1 MRGRRAKRSHTACA
15 IPRGMPAPIYLD
27 AHATTPVDARVLSVM
42 LPYFSEKFGNAAS
55 RTHAFGWASESAVE
69 QAREAVALCIG
80 AEAPKEIVFTSGATE
95 SNNLAIKGVA
105 EAFLERG
112 EHIVTTA
119 IEHHAVLDPCRHLER
134 QGFSVTVVPVEP
146 NGIVNPEKIAA
157 AITERT
163 VLVSVML
170 ANNEVGTLQ
179 PIPDIGRITRA
190 RNVLFHTDAAQAVG
204 RMPIEVDELG
214 VDLLS
219 ISAHKIYGPKGVG
232 ALYVRSRAPR
242 VRLIAQMDGG
252 GHERSL
258 RSGTLNVPGIVGL
271 GKACDLMREEGVVES
286 ALIKT
291 LRDRLDRLLSGALG
305 DGMTLNGDPEKRL
318 PGNLNVSFRGV
329 SGDTLI
335 AALPGLAVSSGSACT
350 SSSLEPSYVLRAMGC
365 SEERARGSI
374 RFGIGR
380 GTRREEIDR
389 AAELVVE
396 KVRELRA
403 HSPG

>member
-1 MRGRRAKRSHTACA
+1 
-15 IPRGMPAPIYLD
+15 
-27 AHATTPVDARVLSVM
+27 
-42 LPYFSEKFGNAAS
+42 
-55 RTHAFGWASESAVE
+55 
-69 QAREAVALCIG
+69 
-80 AEAPKEIVFTSGATE
+80 
-95 SNNLAIKGVA
+95 
-105 EAFLERG
+105 
-112 EHIVTTA
+112 
-119 IEHHAVLDPCRHLER
+119 HLER
-134 QGFSVTVVPVEP
+134 QGFSVTVVLVEP